1 MGDRKFPFD
10 GRNGTITAPNTSV
23 SLVAVPD
30 DRVFVAQRVNLANHS
45 GLPARIRMWDS
56 FTDSDGAVHDAIQNP
71 VLLLDEALQD
81 GESIELLSQEGIFK
95 AIGTVI
101 ARSTQ
106 AGADPNDVTA
116 GAWGVFES

>member
-1 MGDRKFPFD
+1 MAEGKPPFD
-10 GRNGTITAPNTSV
+10 GRNATITALNASV
-23 SLVAVPD
+23 NVLAVPND
-30 DRVFVAQRVNLANHS
+30 KLFVAKRVNLANHS

-56 FTDSDGAVHDAIQNP
+56 FTDSSGTVHDATQNP
-71 VLLLDEALQD
+71 VLLVDEALQD
-81 GESIELLSQEGIFK
+81 GESLELISEEGIFK

-116 GAWGVFES
+116 GAWGTFEV